1 MNVQRVC
8 PFYGQGLDNCDVG
21 AGYISPYHV
30 EVIVRHC
37 TSRYEGCANYQ
48 VLSDR
53 LLRDHGGESGSSP
66 VNVEA
71 GMSSGGLL
79 FPLQFDPD
87 VLTILNHEIRT
98 PLTSIRSF
106 TEILLNYPVADPADQ
121 RHFLQIIQEETA
133 RLGRAMDR
141 LFGTTAMSVIT
152 ADSPSSNSDSHSF
165 LTTEVEASTT

>member
-8 PFYGQGLDNCDVG
+8 PFYGQGLDECDVG

-37 TSRYEGCANYQ
+37 TSRYEDCANYQ
-48 VLSDR
+48 ILSNR
-53 LLRDHGGESGSSP
+53 RLRDSGGESDSS
-66 VNVEA
+66 VGVVGGN
-71 GMSSGGLL
+71 MSSGGLL

-87 VLTILNHEIRT
+87 VLTILNHEMRT

-106 TEILLNYPVADPADQ
+106 TEILLNYPVSDPADQ

-141 LFGTTAMSVIT
+141 LFGTTGASVST
-152 ADSPSSNSDSHSF
+152 ADVPSSRSDRYAA
-165 LTTEVEASTT
+165 LTPEVEVSAT